1 MPESVIPKLMT
12 REQLKQFVKDELN
25 AGIVNLELSDDIIER
40 NIDRALMLSS
50 DYFNYTKFVG
60 ADVNKGSGSSGYI
73 ELSTLTEDNSI
84 PTVVAV
90 YPSRNILNIDAALL
104 GLGSVFISTM
114 AALNP
119 QLNAYSNMINK
130 LSQLESILGRNAKVI
145 GDKLYM
151 DHYFGESVTVELI
164 PQQVKIEDIHEGA
177 WIRFIIDYTAALCKK
192 HIAQARGK
200 YTIDSNPAK
209 TNSAELLEQ
218 ARDEITKLEEELQTK
233 GVLLASR

>member
-1 MPESVIPKLMT
+1 MPEEVIPKLMT
-12 REQLKQFVKDELN
+12 RDQLKQFIKDELN
-25 AGIVNLELSDDIIER
+25 AGIVNLELSDSIIER

-60 ADVNKGSGSSGYI
+60 VDVNKGSGSSGSV
-73 ELSTLTEDNSI
+73 ELSTLTEDNTI
-84 PTVVAV
+84 PMVVAV

-119 QLNAYSNMINK
+119 QLNAYATMINK

-145 GDKLYM
+145 GDKLYL
-151 DHYFGESVTVELI
+151 DHYFGESVTVEFI
-164 PQQVKIEDIHEGA
+164 PQTVRVEDIHEGA
-177 WIRFIIDYTAALCKK
+177 WIRFLIEYTAALCKK
-192 HIAQARGK
+192 HMAQARGK
-200 YTIDSNPAK
+200 YVVSSNPAT
-209 TNSAELLEQ
+209 TNSAELLDQ
-218 ARDEITKLEEELQTK
+218 ANAELDRLDEELKTK